1 MCMKFPPL
9 PYKTRMME
17 FLLANLN
24 VEFHPFS
31 CIMRE
36 INQDAWR
43 CVGNSFSLESLSV
56 LCYTFVFMLTHEV
69 PAHLDLDFL
78 HT

>member
-1 MCMKFPPL
+1 MCVKVPPL

-17 FLLANLN
+17 LLLANPN
-24 VEFHPFS
+24 VEFHHFS
-31 CIMRE
+31 CMRE
-36 INQDAWR
+36 INEDAWR

-56 LCYTFVFMLTHEV
+56 LCYAFVFMLTHEV
-69 PAHLDLDFL
+69 PTHSDLVL